1 MKVKITADSVCDL
14 SPEQRE
20 RYGLNVLP
28 LYVMLDGKE
37 HRDGVDIIPED
48 IYAHVAAGGDL
59 GSTAALSV
67 ADYLEFFS
75 KELEDCDALIH
86 FHISSSMS
94 SCYQNA
100 CIAAEEVENVYP
112 IDSANLST
120 GIGLLIIDACE
131 MAEQGMAAEE
141 IVAEINARRSK
152 VEASFVVDSVNYLH
166 KGGRC
171 SAVAA
176 LGANLLGLKPCIEV
190 TDGAMGVSK
199 KYRGKIA
206 KCLIQYVRERLEG
219 REDIKLNRIFITN
232 SGEFTEEE
240 LKAVEEE
247 VKKYQ
252 SFGEILFSRAGC
264 TVSNHCGPKTLGI
277 LFERK

>member
-1 MKVKITADSVCDL
+1 MKVKICADSVCDL
-14 SPEQRE
+14 SPEQVE
-20 RYGLNVLP
+20 KLALPVLP

-37 HRDGVDIIPED
+37 HRDGVDIVPED
-48 IYAHVAAGGDL
+48 IYNHVAAGGTL
-59 GSTAALSV
+59 GSTAAISV
-67 ADYLEFFS
+67 ADYIEFFQEQL
-75 KELEDCDALIH
+75 KDCDELVH

-100 CIAAEEVENVYP
+100 CIAAEEVGGVYP
-112 IDSANLST
+112 VDSANLST
-120 GIGLLIIDACE
+120 GIGLQVIDAVE
-131 MAEQGMAAEE
+131 MAQKGMSG
-141 IVAEINARRSK
+141 AEILEAINAHRDK
-152 VEASFVVDSVNYLH
+152 IEASFVVDSVDYLH

-190 TDGAMGVSK
+190 SGGAMGVAK
-199 KYRGKIA
+199 KYRGKIG

-219 REDIKLNRIFITN
+219 REDIDTRKIFITN
-232 SGEFTEEE
+232 SGGFSDEE
-240 LKAVEEE
+240 LQAVEDE

-252 SFGEILFSRAGC
+252 NFDVILRSRACC

-277 LFERK
+277 LFEKK

>member
-20 RYGLNVLP
+20 RYGLDILP

-37 HRDGVDIIPED
+37 HRDGVDIVPED
-48 IYAHVAAGGDL
+48 IYAHVSAGGSI
-59 GSTAALSV
+59 GSTAAISV
-67 ADYLEFFS
+67 ADYIEFFG
-75 KELEDCDALIH
+75 KEIEGCDALIH

-120 GIGLLIIDACE
+120 GIGHLIIDACE

-141 IVAEINARRSK
+141 IVAEINARRGK
-152 VEASFVVDSVNYLH
+152 VEASFVVDSVSYLH

-190 TDGAMGVSK
+190 VDGAMGVSK
-199 KYRGKIA
+199 KYRGKIG
-206 KCLIQYVRERLEG
+206 KCLVQYVRDRLEG
-219 REDIKLNRIFITN
+219 REDINLKRIFITN

-240 LKAVEEE
+240 LKAVEDE

-252 SFGEILFSRAGC
+252 SFEEILFSRAGC

>member
-20 RYGLNVLP
+20 RYGLNILP

-67 ADYLEFFS
+67 ADYIEFFG
-75 KELEDCDALIH
+75 KELEDCDELIH

-120 GIGLLIIDACE
+120 GIGLLIIDAYE
-131 MAEQGMAAEE
+131 MAEQGMSAKE
-141 IVAEINARRSK
+141 IVEEINARRCK

-190 TDGAMGVSK
+190 ADGAMGVAK
-199 KYRGKIA
+199 KYRGKIG

-232 SGEFTEEE
+232 SGEFTEDE
-240 LKAVEEE
+240 LKAVEDE
-247 VKKYQ
+247 VRKYQ
-252 SFGEILFSRAGC
+252 SFDEIAAAVDLPAAWNR
-264 TVSNHCGPKTLGI
+264 NH
-277 LFERK
+277 

>member
-20 RYGLNVLP
+20 RYGLNILP

-48 IYAHVAAGGDL
+48 IYSHVAAGGDL

-67 ADYLEFFS
+67 ADYLEFFG
-75 KELEDCDALIH
+75 KELEDCDELIH

-131 MAEQGMAAEE
+131 MAAQGMSAKE
-141 IVAEINARRSK
+141 IVEEINARRCK

-190 TDGAMGVSK
+190 TDGAMGVAK
-199 KYRGKIA
+199 KYRGKIG

-240 LKAVEEE
+240 LKAVEDE
-247 VKKYQ
+247 VRKYQ
-252 SFGEILFSRAGC
+252 SFDEILFSRAGC

-277 LFERK
+277 LFEKK

>member
-1 MKVKITADSVCDL
+1 MKVKISADSVCDL
-14 SPEQRE
+14 SPEQKE
-20 RYGLNVLP
+20 ALNLPILP

-37 HRDGVDIIPED
+37 HRDGVDIVPED
-48 IYAHVAAGGDL
+48 IYNHVAAGGDI
-59 GSTAALSV
+59 GSTAAISV
-67 ADYLEFFS
+67 ADYIEFFNDQL
-75 KELEDCDALIH
+75 KDCDQLVH

-100 CIAAEEVENVYP
+100 CIAAEEVEGVFP
-112 IDSANLST
+112 VDSANLST

-131 MAEQGMAAEE
+131 MAAKGMSGQE
-141 IVAEINARRSK
+141 ILDAINERKTK
-152 VEASFVVDSVNYLH
+152 VEASFVVDSVNFLH

-190 TDGAMGVSK
+190 CDGAMGVAK
-199 KYRGKIA
+199 KYRGKIG
-206 KCLIQYVRERLEG
+206 KCLVQYVRERLEG
-219 REDIKLNRIFITN
+219 REDIDTSKIFITN
-232 SGEFTEEE
+232 SGGFTEEE
-240 LKAVEEE
+240 LQAVEDE
-247 VKKYQ
+247 VRKYFD
-252 SFGEILFSRAGC
+252 FGQILRSRAGC

>member
-20 RYGLNVLP
+20 RYGLDILP

-75 KELEDCDALIH
+75 KELEHCDALIH

-120 GIGLLIIDACE
+120 GIGHLIIDACE

-141 IVAEINARRSK
+141 IVAEINARRGK
-152 VEASFVVDSVNYLH
+152 VEASFVVDSVDYLH

-190 TDGAMGVSK
+190 VDGAMGVSK

-219 REDIKLNRIFITN
+219 REDIDTKRIFITH
-232 SGEFTEEE
+232 SGGFTAEE
-240 LKAVEEE
+240 LQAVEDE
-247 VKKYQ
+247 VKKHHN
-252 SFGEILFSRAGC
+252 FGEILHSRAGC

>member
-20 RYGLNVLP
+20 RYGLDILP

-37 HRDGVDIIPED
+37 HRDGVDIVPED
-48 IYAHVAAGGDL
+48 IYAHVSAGGSI
-59 GSTAALSV
+59 GSTAAISV
-67 ADYLEFFS
+67 ADYIEFFG

-120 GIGLLIIDACE
+120 GIGHLIIDAWE

-141 IVAEINARRSK
+141 IVAEINARRGK
-152 VEASFVVDSVNYLH
+152 VEASFVVDNVSYLH

-199 KYRGKIA
+199 KYRGKIG
-206 KCLIQYVRERLEG
+206 KCLIQYVRDRLEG
-219 REDIKLNRIFITN
+219 REDINLKRIFITN

-240 LKAVEEE
+240 LKAVEDE
-247 VKKYQ
+247 VRKYQ
-252 SFGEILFSRAGC
+252 SFEEILFSRAGC

>member
-1 MKVKITADSVCDL
+1 MKVKISSDSVCDL

-20 RYGLNVLP
+20 ALGLPILP

-37 HRDGVDIIPED
+37 RRDGVDIVPED
-48 IYAHVAAGGDL
+48 IYNHVAAGGAI
-59 GSTAALSV
+59 GSTAAISV
-67 ADYLEFFS
+67 ADYIDFFN
-75 KELEDCDALIH
+75 KQLEDCDQLVH

-100 CIAAEEVENVYP
+100 CIAAEEVGNVYS
-112 IDSANLST
+112 IDSENLST
-120 GIGLLIIDACE
+120 GIGLQVLDAFE
-131 MAEQGMAAEE
+131 MAEKGMSAEE
-141 IVAEINARRSK
+141 IQAAINFRRGNI
-152 VEASFVVDSVNYLH
+152 EASFVVDSVDFLH

-190 TDGAMGVSK
+190 VDGAMGVAK
-199 KYRGKIA
+199 KYRGKIG
-206 KCLIQYVRERLEG
+206 KCLVQYVRERLEG
-219 REDIKLNRIFITN
+219 REDIDTRKVFITN
-232 SGEFTEEE
+232 SGGFTDEE
-240 LKAVEEE
+240 LQAVEDE
-247 VKKYQ
+247 VRKHQNFDVIYH
-252 SFGEILFSRAGC
+252 SRAGC

>member
-1 MKVKITADSVCDL
+1 MKVRITADSVCDL
-14 SPEQRE
+14 SPEQKE
-20 RYGLNVLP
+20 RYALDILP

-48 IYAHVAAGGDL
+48 IYSHVAAGGDL

-67 ADYLEFFS
+67 ADYLEFFG
-75 KELEDCDALIH
+75 KQLETCDELVH

-100 CIAAEEVENVYP
+100 CIAAEELENVYP

-120 GIGLLIIDACE
+120 GIGLLIIDAYE
-131 MAEQGMAAEE
+131 MAEQGMSAKEIVEE
-141 IVAEINARRSK
+141 INSRRGK

-190 TDGAMGVSK
+190 ADGAMGVSK
-199 KYRGKIA
+199 KYRGKIG
-206 KCLIQYVRERLEG
+206 KCLLQYVRDRLEG
-219 REDIKLNRIFITN
+219 REDINTKRIFITN
-232 SGEFTEEE
+232 SGGFTEEE
-240 LKAVEEE
+240 LKAVEDE
-247 VKKYQ
+247 VRKYQ
-252 SFGEILFSRAGC
+252 NFGEILSSRAGC

-277 LFERK
+277 LFEKK

>member
-1 MKVKITADSVCDL
+1 MKVRITSDSVCDL
-14 SPEQRE
+14 SPRQRE
-20 RYGLNVLP
+20 RFALDILP

-37 HRDGVDIIPED
+37 HRDGLDIVPDD
-48 IYAHVAAGGDL
+48 IYSHVAAGGSI
-59 GSTAALSV
+59 GSTSALSV
-67 ADYLEFFS
+67 ADYIEFFTRQLES
-75 KELEDCDALIH
+75 CDELVH

-100 CIAAEEVENVYP
+100 CIAAAEVGNVYP
-112 IDSANLST
+112 VDSENLST
-120 GIGLLIIDACE
+120 GIGLQIIDAWE
-131 MAEQGMAAEE
+131 LAQEGKSGQE
-141 IVAEINARRSK
+141 ILDAVNARRSK
-152 VEASFVVDSVNYLH
+152 VEASFVVDSVDYLH

-190 TDGAMGVSK
+190 KDGAMGVSK

-206 KCLIQYVRERLEG
+206 KCLLQYVRDRLEG
-219 REDIKLNRIFITN
+219 REDIDTKRIFITH
-232 SGEFTEEE
+232 SGGFTAEE
-240 LKAVEEE
+240 LQAVEDE
-247 VKKYQ
+247 VKKYHD
-252 SFGEILFSRAGC
+252 FGEILHSRAGC

>member
-1 MKVKITADSVCDL
+1 MKVKITSDSVCDL
-14 SPEQRE
+14 SPELKE
-20 RYGLNVLP
+20 KYGIEIMP
-28 LYVMLDGKE
+28 LTVMLDG
-37 HRDGVDIIPED
+37 RDRLDGIDIVPDD
-48 IYAHVAAGGDL
+48 IYAHVAAGGAL
-59 GSTAALSV
+59 GSTAAVSV
-67 ADYLEFFS
+67 ANYIDFFKKQLES
-75 KELEDCDALIH
+75 CEELVH

-100 CIAAEEVENVYP
+100 LIATDEVENVYP
-112 IDSANLST
+112 VDSENLST
-120 GIGLLIIDACE
+120 GIGLLILDAIE
-131 MAEQGMAAEE
+131 MAEQGKSGQE
-141 IVAEINARRSK
+141 ILDGVNALRGK
-152 VEASFVVDSVNYLH
+152 VEASFVVDSVDYLH

-190 TDGAMGVSK
+190 KDGAMGVSK

-219 REDIKLNRIFITN
+219 REDINTKRIFITH
-232 SGEFTEEE
+232 SGGFTAEEIQ
-240 LKAVEEE
+240 AVEDE

-252 SFGEILFSRAGC
+252 NFGEILHTRAGC

>member
-20 RYGLNVLP
+20 RYGLDILP

-75 KELEDCDALIH
+75 KELEHCDALIH

-120 GIGLLIIDACE
+120 GIGHLIIDACE

-141 IVAEINARRSK
+141 IVAEINARRGK
-152 VEASFVVDSVNYLH
+152 VEASFVVDSVDYLH

-190 TDGAMGVSK
+190 VDGAMGVSK

-219 REDIKLNRIFITN
+219 REDIDTKRIFITH
-232 SGEFTEEE
+232 SGGFTAEE
-240 LKAVEEE
+240 LQAVEDE
-247 VKKYQ
+247 VKKHHN
-252 SFGEILFSRAGC
+252 FGEILHSRAGC

-277 LFERK
+277 LFEKK

>member
-1 MKVKITADSVCDL
+1 LKVKITSDSVCDL
-14 SPEQRE
+14 SPELKE
-20 RYGLNVLP
+20 KYGIEIMP
-28 LYVMLDGKE
+28 LTVMLDG
-37 HRDGVDIIPED
+37 RDRLDGIDIVPDD
-48 IYAHVAAGGDL
+48 IYAHVAAGGAL
-59 GSTAALSV
+59 GSTAAVSV
-67 ADYLEFFS
+67 ANYIDFFKKQLES
-75 KELEDCDALIH
+75 CEELVH

-100 CIAAEEVENVYP
+100 LIATDEVENVYP
-112 IDSANLST
+112 VDSENLST
-120 GIGLLIIDACE
+120 GIGLLILDAIE
-131 MAEQGMAAEE
+131 MAEQGKSGQE
-141 IVAEINARRSK
+141 ILDGVNALRGK
-152 VEASFVVDSVNYLH
+152 VEASFVVDSVDYLH

-190 TDGAMGVSK
+190 KDGAMGVSK

-219 REDIKLNRIFITN
+219 REDINTKRIFITH
-232 SGEFTEEE
+232 SGGFTAEEIQ
-240 LKAVEEE
+240 AVEDE

-252 SFGEILFSRAGC
+252 NFGEILHTRAGC

>member
-14 SPEQRE
+14 SPEQKE
-20 RYGLNVLP
+20 RYALDILP

-48 IYAHVAAGGDL
+48 IYSHVAAGGDL
-59 GSTAALSV
+59 GSTAAISV
-67 ADYLEFFS
+67 ADYIEFFG
-75 KELEDCDALIH
+75 KKLEECDELVH

-100 CIAAEEVENVYP
+100 CIAAEEIENVYP
-112 IDSANLST
+112 VDSANLST

-131 MAEQGMAAEE
+131 MAAQGMSAKEIVEE
-141 IVAEINARRSK
+141 INSRRGK

-199 KYRGKIA
+199 KYRGKIG
-206 KCLIQYVRERLEG
+206 KCLIQYVRDRLEG
-219 REDIKLNRIFITN
+219 REDIDTKRIFITN
-232 SGEFTEEE
+232 SGGFTEEE
-240 LKAVEEE
+240 LKAVEDE
-247 VKKYQ
+247 VRKYHD
-252 SFGEILFSRAGC
+252 FGEILFSRAGC

>member
-20 RYGLNVLP
+20 RYGLNILP

-37 HRDGVDIIPED
+37 HRDGLDIIPED

-67 ADYLEFFS
+67 ADYIEFFG
-75 KELEDCDALIH
+75 KELEDCDELIH

-100 CIAAEEVENVYP
+100 CIAAEEIENVYP

-131 MAEQGMAAEE
+131 MAAQGMSAEE
-141 IVAEINARRSK
+141 IVEEINARRCK

-190 TDGAMGVSK
+190 SDGAMGVAK
-199 KYRGKIA
+199 KYRGKIG
-206 KCLIQYVRERLEG
+206 KCLLQYVRERLEG

-232 SGEFTEEE
+232 SGEFTEDE
-240 LKAVEEE
+240 LKAVEDE
-247 VKKYQ
+247 VRKYQ
-252 SFGEILFSRAGC
+252 SFDEILFSRAGC

>member
-37 HRDGVDIIPED
+37 RRDGVDIVPED

-67 ADYLEFFS
+67 ADYLEFFG

-190 TDGAMGVSK
+190 TDGAMGVAK
-199 KYRGKIA
+199 KYRGKIG

-219 REDIKLNRIFITN
+219 REDIKLNRVFITN
-232 SGEFTEEE
+232 SGEFTDEEI
-240 LKAVEEE
+240 KAVEEE

-252 SFGEILFSRAGC
+252 SFDEILFSRAGC

>member
-14 SPEQRE
+14 SPEQKE
-20 RYGLNVLP
+20 KYALDILP

-48 IYAHVAAGGDL
+48 IYSHVAAGGDL
-59 GSTAALSV
+59 GSTAAISV
-67 ADYLEFFS
+67 ADYIEFFG
-75 KELEDCDALIH
+75 KKLEECDELIH

-100 CIAAEEVENVYP
+100 CIAAEEIENVYP
-112 IDSANLST
+112 VDSANLST

-131 MAEQGMAAEE
+131 MAEQGMSAKEIVEE
-141 IVAEINARRSK
+141 INSRRGK

-190 TDGAMGVSK
+190 VDGAMGVSK
-199 KYRGKIA
+199 KYRGKIG
-206 KCLIQYVRERLEG
+206 KCLIQYVRDRLEG
-219 REDIKLNRIFITN
+219 REDIDTKRIFITN
-232 SGEFTEEE
+232 SGGFTEEE
-240 LKAVEEE
+240 LKAVEDE
-247 VKKYQ
+247 VRKYHD
-252 SFGEILFSRAGC
+252 FGEILFSRAGC

>member
-1 MKVKITADSVCDL
+1 MKVKICADSVCDF
-14 SPEQRE
+14 SPELVQK
-20 RYGLNVLP
+20 YALPVIP

-37 HRDGVDIIPED
+37 HRDGVDIVPED
-48 IYAHVAAGGDL
+48 IYNHVSAGGKI
-59 GSTAALSV
+59 GSTAAISV
-67 ADYLEFFS
+67 ADYIEFF
-75 KELEDCDALIH
+75 KAQLEDADEIVH

-100 CIAAEEVENVYP
+100 CIAAEEVGNVYP
-112 IDSANLST
+112 IDSENLST
-120 GIGLLIIDACE
+120 GIGLQIIDAIE
-131 MAEQGMAAEE
+131 MAEKGMSGEE
-141 IVAEINARRSK
+141 IRSAVNFRRGN
-152 VEASFVVDSVNYLH
+152 VEASFVVDSVDYLH

-190 TDGAMGVSK
+190 VDGAMDVTK

-219 REDIKLNRIFITN
+219 REDIDTRKIFITN
-232 SGEFTEEE
+232 SGGFTAEE
-240 LKAVEEE
+240 LQAVEDE
-247 VKKYQ
+247 VKKYHD
-252 SFGEILFSRAGC
+252 FDVIYHTRAGC

>member
-1 MKVKITADSVCDL
+1 MKVKICADSVCDL
-14 SPEQRE
+14 SPEQVE
-20 RYGLNVLP
+20 QLALPVLP

-37 HRDGVDIIPED
+37 RRDGVDIVPED
-48 IYAHVAAGGDL
+48 IYNHVAGGGAL

-67 ADYLEFFS
+67 ADYIDFFRKQLE
-75 KELEDCDALIH
+75 EYDEVVH

-100 CIAAEEVENVYP
+100 CIAAEEVGNVYP

-120 GIGLLIIDACE
+120 GIGLQVIDACE
-131 MAEQGMAAEE
+131 MAEKGMSGAE
-141 IVAEINARRSK
+141 ISKAINARRDK
-152 VEASFVVDSVNYLH
+152 IEASFLVDNVDYLH

-190 TDGAMGVSK
+190 RDGAMGVAK
-199 KYRGKIA
+199 KYRGKIG
-206 KCLIQYVRERLEG
+206 KCLLQYVRERLEG
-219 REDIKLNRIFITN
+219 REDIDTRKIFITN
-232 SGEFTEEE
+232 SGGFTDEE
-240 LKAVEEE
+240 LQAVEDE

-252 SFGEILFSRAGC
+252 NFDVILRTRAGC

-277 LFERK
+277 LFETK